1 MNSETLVRNCSVL
14 IIKTERGQKERGEW
28 YLARDGV
35 WETDLV
41 SPVST
46 KDWNNGELGLHDGTT
61 DSGGH
66 LLGALHAEADMT
78 VHVTNDDEGLEL
90 HALTSGGL
98 LLHRLDLHD
107 LILKSR
113 EEEVDDAALLDGHGV
128 EVDVV
133 NLGDLSLLHEP
144 SELGAWHPL
153 LLVLSLSFALALAF
167 SLSSFAALAA
177 FAFAAEAAES
187 SFTWS

>member
-1 MNSETLVRNCSVL
+1 M
-14 IIKTERGQKERGEW
+14 
-28 YLARDGV
+28 

-41 SPVST
+41 TPVST

-78 VHVTNDDEGLEL
+78 VHVTNDNEGLEL

-107 LILKSR
+107 LILESR
-113 EEEVDDAALLDGHGV
+113 EEEVDNAALLDGQGV

-144 SELGAWHPL
+144 SYRHSVDKASGQGYSRLRDRE
-153 LLVLSLSFALALAF
+153 
-167 SLSSFAALAA
+167 
-177 FAFAAEAAES
+177 
-187 SFTWS
+187 